1 MGKPKAPAA
10 PNPKETSQASTS
22 TNVGTAI
29 ANAWLQNPTE
39 ITPDGQ
45 TKVTQSGSQNWFDPY
60 TGQNYNIPTFTK
72 ETTLSPQQ
80 QAIKQQQ
87 DAASLGLSTLG
98 NKQTQFLQ
106 GYMSKPFNLTDQLGK
121 FSIDNNATEARL
133 MELGRKRL
141 DPVLMQQ
148 DEGLR
153 TRLANQGIKA
163 GSAAYDREMTNQNN
177 SRNDAYNQLL
187 LQGRAQ
193 SVSEALQQRQQQSNE
208 ALTNRN
214 QPINEIT
221 ALLSGGQVSQP
232 QFTGANMPTI
242 PTTDVAGIVNQD
254 YQNRLGAYNQQ
265 MAARQGLLGGL
276 FGLGSA
282 AIMASDRRVKKD
294 IKPVGELMGE
304 RIYSYRYKGK
314 FDDGRHHVGVMAQNV
329 EKHRPDAVMT
339 GGDGVKRVHYGR
351 LFGISG
357 AEAA

>member
-1 MGKPKAPAA
+1 MRGRTTNLTNANGKPLGRCIIGKPKAPAA

-29 ANAWLQNPTE
+29 ANAWLQNPSE

-45 TKVTQSGSQNWFDPY
+45 TKVTQTGSQNWYDPY
-60 TGQNYNIPTFTK
+60 TGANYNIPTFTR
-72 ETTLSPQQ
+72 ETSLSPQQ

-87 DAASLGLSTLG
+87 DEASLGLSTLG

-106 GYMSKPFNLTDQLGK
+106 GYMSKPFDGSNE
-121 FSIDNNATEARL
+121 ATEARL

-141 DPVLMQQ
+141 DPALAQQ
-148 DEGLR
+148 DEALR

-163 GSAAYDREMTNQNN
+163 GSAAYDREMTNQNQ

-187 LQGRAQ
+187 LTGRQQAF
-193 SVSEALQQRQQQSNE
+193 SEAQ
-208 ALTNRN
+208 ATRN

-232 QFTGANMPTI
+232 NFMGANMPTI
-242 PTTDVAGIVNQD
+242 PTTDTAGIINQD

-282 AIMASDRRVKKD
+282 FVMSDKRTKEN
-294 IKPVGELMGE
+294 IKPVGKLMGHKL
-304 RIYSYRYKGK
+304 YSYNYKADPSK
-314 FDDGRHHVGVMAQNV
+314 TPQVGVMAQ
-329 EKHRPDAVMT
+329 EAERKRPDAVKEF
-339 GGDGVKRVHYGR
+339 DGIKHVSYGK
-351 LFGISG
+351 LFGMG
-357 AEAA
+357 ERMAA

>member
-10 PNPKETSQASTS
+10 PDPKDTSAASTG
-22 TNVGTAI
+22 TNIGTAV
-29 ANAWLQNPTE
+29 ANAWMGNVNET
-39 ITPDGQ
+39 TPDGSTRVDQ
-45 TKVTQSGSQNWFDPY
+45 TGTKTWTDTY
-60 TGQNYNIPTFTK
+60 TGKTYEIPTFSRT
-72 ETTLSPQQ
+72 TTLSPQQ
-80 QAIKQQQ
+80 QAIKDQQ
-87 DAASLGLSTLG
+87 DAANLGLSTLG

-106 GYMSKPFNLTDQLGK
+106 GYMSKPFDGSNE
-121 FSIDNNATEARL
+121 ATEARL

-141 DPVLMQQ
+141 DPALAQQ
-148 DEGLR
+148 DEALR

-163 GSAAYDREMTNQNN
+163 GSAAYDREMTNQNQ

-187 LQGRAQ
+187 LTG
-193 SVSEALQQRQQQSNE
+193 RQQAFTE
-208 ALTNRN
+208 AQATRN

-232 QFTGANMPTI
+232 NFMGANMPTI
-242 PTTDVAGIVNQD
+242 PTTDTAGIINQD
-254 YQNRLGAYNQQ
+254 YQNRLGAYNTQ
-265 MAARQGLLGGL
+265 MAQRQGLLGGL

-282 AIMASDRRVKKD
+282 AIKASDRRVKKD

-314 FDDGRHHVGVMAQNV
+314 FDDGKHHIGVMAQNV

-351 LFGISG
+351 LFGMSG

>member
-29 ANAWLQNPTE
+29 ANAWLQNPNE

-45 TKVTQSGSQNWFDPY
+45 TKVTQTGSQNWYDPY
-60 TGQNYNIPTFTK
+60 TNQNYTIPTFTR
-72 ETTLSPQQ
+72 ETSLSPQQ

-87 DAASLGLSTLG
+87 DEASLGLSTLG

-106 GYMSKPFNLTDQLGK
+106 GYMSKPFDGSNE
-121 FSIDNNATEARL
+121 ATEARL

-141 DPVLMQQ
+141 DPLMAQQ
-148 DEGLR
+148 DEALR

-163 GSAAYDREMTNQNN
+163 GSAAYDREMTNQNQ
-177 SRNDAYNQLL
+177 SRNDAYNSLL
-187 LQGRAQ
+187 LSGRQQAF
-193 SVSEALQQRQQQSNE
+193 SEAQ
-208 ALTNRN
+208 ATRN

-232 QFTGANMPTI
+232 NFMGANMPTI
-242 PTTDVAGIVNQD
+242 PTTDTAGIINQD

-294 IKPVGELMGE
+294 IKPVGKLMGE

-314 FDDGRHHVGVMAQNV
+314 FDDGKHHIGVMAQNV

-339 GGDGVKRVHYGR
+339 GDDGVKRVHYGK
-351 LFGISG
+351 LFGMG
-357 AEAA
+357 EGMAA

>member
-29 ANAWLQNPTE
+29 ANAWLQNPSE

-45 TKVTQSGSQNWFDPY
+45 TKVTQTGTQNWYDPY
-60 TGQNYNIPTFTK
+60 TNQNYTIPTFTR

-106 GYMSKPFNLTDQLGK
+106 SYMSKPFDGSND
-121 FSIDNNATEARL
+121 ATEARL

-141 DPVLMQQ
+141 DPVLEQQ
-148 DEGLR
+148 DEALR

-163 GSAAYDREMTNQNN
+163 GSAAYDREMTNQNQ
-177 SRNDAYNQLL
+177 SRNDAYNSLL
-187 LQGRAQ
+187 LSGRQQAF
-193 SVSEALQQRQQQSNE
+193 SEAQ
-208 ALTNRN
+208 ATRN

-232 QFTGANMPTI
+232 NFMGANMPTI
-242 PTTDVAGIVNQD
+242 PTTDTAGIINQD
-254 YQNRLGAYNQQ
+254 YQNRLGAYNTQ
-265 MAARQGLLGGL
+265 MAQRQGLLGGL
-276 FGLGSA
+276 FGLGAA
-282 AIMASDRRVKKD
+282 AIKASDRRVKKD
-294 IKPVGELMGE
+294 IRPIGKLMGE
-304 RIYSYRYKGK
+304 RIYTYKYKGK
-314 FDDGRHHVGVMAQNV
+314 FDDGNRHVGVMAQNV
-329 EKHRPDAVMT
+329 EKRHPDAVMT
-339 GGDGVKRVHYGR
+339 GSDGVKRVNYGK
-351 LFGISG
+351 LFGLG
-357 AEAA
+357 EGMAA